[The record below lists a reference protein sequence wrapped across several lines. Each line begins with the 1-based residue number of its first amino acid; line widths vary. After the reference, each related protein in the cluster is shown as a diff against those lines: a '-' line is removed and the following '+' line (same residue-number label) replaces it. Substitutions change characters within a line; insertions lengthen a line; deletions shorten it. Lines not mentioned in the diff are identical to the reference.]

1 MLWCLLILFLLYLYI
16 YLYICLYICLYSIPS
31 FLVESFQQGNEEY
44 LKDILKL
51 LEDSTEVIIHESK
64 INRY

>member
-16 YLYICLYICLYSIPS
+16 YLYICLYSIPS
-31 FLVESFQQGNEEY
+31 FLVESFQEGNEEY